1 MLRIAVEQIAALI
14 NLVAQLYFFILIGHI
29 ICSWVR
35 ADPYHPIVRFIW
47 MVTEP
52 VLSRIRRF
60 VPPIAGLD
68 FSVLVAIVILQIGV
82 QGFVVRALYN
92 FARTLG

>member
-82 QGFVVRALYN
+82 QGFVVRSLYN

>member
-14 NLVAQLYFFILIGHI
+14 NLVAQLYFFVLIGHI

-35 ADPYHPIVRFIW
+35 ADPYQPIVRFIY

-52 VLSRIRRF
+52 VLSRVRRF
-60 VPPIAGLD
+60 IPPIAGLD
-68 FSVLVAIVILQIGV
+68 FSVLVVIVVLQIGV
-82 QGFVVRALYN
+82 QGFLVRSLYN

>member
-14 NLVAQLYFFILIGHI
+14 NLVAQLYFFVLIGHI

-35 ADPYHPIVRFIW
+35 ADPYHPIVQFIYR
-47 MVTEP
+47 VTEP

-68 FSVLVAIVILQIGV
+68 FSVLVAIVVLQIGV
-82 QGFVVRALYN
+82 QGFVVRSLYN